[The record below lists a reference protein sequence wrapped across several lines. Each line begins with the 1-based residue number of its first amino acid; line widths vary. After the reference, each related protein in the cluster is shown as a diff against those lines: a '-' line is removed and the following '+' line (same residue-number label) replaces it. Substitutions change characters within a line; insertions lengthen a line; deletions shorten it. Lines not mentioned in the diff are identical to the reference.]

1 MYHIRLGYSEAC
13 NKAERNEKDKGIN
26 MKFSIIVVCYNAG
39 EKLNQTLIS
48 IQKQT
53 YSDFEVVIKDGMSTD
68 GSLNNLPSDDRI
80 RLVQCKDKGIYDAM
94 NQATKEAR
102 GEYILFLNC
111 GDYFYQDEVLEK
123 TAKVIADYAEQGIF
137 KTIFYGDT
145 FNEANNSYVPMP
157 KEINAFSCYRHMPC
171 HQAMFYHRSLFA
183 ERQYDLTYRIRG
195 DYEHFLWSFFIQGIC
210 PVYLG
215 FAVAIY
221 EGGGYS
227 ESEENRA
234 RDKQEHKEITEKYI
248 PKIQLLRFRFLMILT
263 LAPLRKKIAN
273 SRKVS
278 RIYNKVK
285 GFFYK

>member
-1 MYHIRLGYSEAC
+1 
-13 NKAERNEKDKGIN
+13 

-39 EKLNQTLIS
+39 EKLKQTLIS
-48 IQKQT
+48 ILEQT
-53 YSDFEVVIKDGMSTD
+53 YADFEIVIKDGMSTD
-68 GSLNNLPSDDRI
+68 GSLDNLPSDDRI

-102 GEYILFLNC
+102 GEYFLFLNC
-111 GDYFYQDEVLEK
+111 GDYFYQDEVLGK
-123 TAKVIADYAEQGIF
+123 AAKVIADYSAKEIS

-171 HQAMFYHRSLFA
+171 HQAMLYHRSLFT

-195 DYEHFLWSFFIQGIC
+195 DYEHFLWSFFVQGVR

-215 FAVAIY
+215 FAVAVY

-227 ESEENRA
+227 ESEENRV

-248 PKIQLLRFRFLMILT
+248 PKIQLLRFRLIMLLT
-263 LAPLRKKIAN
+263 LAPLRKKLAN
-273 SRKVS
+273 SPKVS
-278 RIYNKVK
+278 HIYNKMK